1 MTRTV
6 ATEKVVTEPLRPIEL
21 HQVDRLALNR
31 KLDAALK
38 SVTKKLDKNIIALGD
53 KFPNEACEG
62 GKWAP
67 TGNVEW
73 TTSFWTGQLWLM
85 WELTGDDKY
94 REAAERYLPSFAE
107 RLDLRIETA
116 THDLGFLYTLS
127 CINAWRLTGNE
138 TARQTALQAADILME
153 RYNPVAKIIQAWGD
167 LNDPEQQG
175 RMIID
180 CNMNLPLLYWA
191 SEQTGDARYAQAATA
206 HAQQAAKYIV
216 RPDSSTFHTF
226 YMDVETGEP
235 RFGNTH
241 QGFSDTS
248 CWSRGQAWGIYG
260 FLLTYLYTG
269 DTSMVDLTRS
279 LAHYFINRLPEDD
292 VCHWDLALLGT
303 DAVRDS
309 SAAAITACGLLEL
322 VNTLPVLDEHRAHY
336 EEMALRI
343 IQSLTDN
350 YLARDDEA
358 CEGLLKHSVYH
369 MASGKGVDEC
379 CSWGDYF
386 YLEALTRVRKVWN
399 LYW

>member
-6 ATEKVVTEPLRPIEL
+6 VTEKIVTEPLRPIEL

-31 KLDAALK
+31 KLDSALK
-38 SVTKKLDKNIIALGD
+38 SVTKKLDKNMIALGD

-62 GKWAP
+62 GKWKP

-73 TTSFWTGQLWLM
+73 TTSFWTGQLWLA

-94 REAAERYLPSFAE
+94 RQAAERYLPSFAE
-107 RLDLRIETA
+107 RVDKRIDTA

-127 CINAWRLTGNE
+127 CVNAWRLTGNE
-138 TARQTALQAADILME
+138 TARQTALQAANVLME
-153 RYNPVAKIIQAWGD
+153 RYNSVAKIIQAWGD

-191 SEQTGDARYAQAATA
+191 SQQTGDARYAQAATA

-216 RPDSSTFHTF
+216 RPDASTFHTF
-226 YMDVETGEP
+226 YMDVKTGEP

-241 QGFSDTS
+241 QGFSDSS

-309 SAAAITACGLLEL
+309 SAAAIAACGLLEL
-322 VNTLPVLDEHRAHY
+322 VKALPVLDEHRAHY

-343 IQSLTDN
+343 IESLTDN

-358 CEGLLKHSVYH
+358 CDGLLKHSVYH

-386 YLEALTRVRKVWN
+386 YLEALTRVRQAWS